1 MANTNRNHKG
11 MSYTRFGYIFVAP
24 FVIAYCIFSLYPLL
38 TTFWYSTAN
47 MQATTSG
54 FWGFSNK
61 EVYYDRYLDLNE
73 VYDDLSKVDIDSAGY
88 NKIKNFFSTQ
98 DYADRYK
105 PLDEDGIN
113 AIISIG
119 TSAGFSST
127 TVSELQ
133 AALDQNDVGQIS
145 QASYEELKNWRKGF
159 SDVTITLT
167 DKLSSYSNAL
177 DSIVN
182 AETAEEGEEET
193 TVTPEVI
200 IASDNYVKF
209 VESLE
214 TLDLSAD
221 QQILVDY
228 LLSKTSYTSLKDYF
242 DAITDGEASMADPAF
257 YYLISNLNSPSV
269 TNEAGEKIEAISV
282 SFIGDVETY
291 LKSEVWK
298 DTINNSNSYSELADY
313 ISGDKALTENMD
325 QLYADIKDF
334 NDAGIISAEVLTIK
348 DGEVVVSDDQ
358 SGDNFLAVYDKNYV
372 SADTAYQSN
381 PDEIAAAMQI
391 SNLGS
396 YYELGARTK
405 LVAMGVEI
413 DKYISYG
420 SKFDISKYKDYKAS
434 VGMADVLTM
443 AKYNEIDELRKAER
457 VEKAKA
463 KIEEAEAK
471 LPEVQAAYDA
481 AIAADTA
488 AGIENPASV
497 VNTDSYKAYAALRAV
512 ELTIQKNESIV
523 SDPKGVLE
531 EVNAKKMFISVGLD
545 NYKEIFSNKTRFSY
559 VAGAF
564 VTTAVMWIIGF
575 IPQILLALL
584 LSAWFTDVKLSLK
597 GLNAMKALMYLP
609 NVITAATIAIFF
621 RRLFAYSSGG
631 ALSASQLVL
640 RAFGDKDGYNFFASP
655 WATRFIVCFINF
667 WMWYGN
673 TMIVLIAG
681 ITSINESIYESAQ
694 LDGASSFQTY
704 TKITLP
710 LLRPIILY
718 TLVTS
723 LIGGLQMFDIP
734 QNLNMNPALVNFNG
748 VMIPSIRTVL
758 MYVNNAAFGKQDVKL
773 VGIASAVSVLLFI
786 VTSLLSIFIFYIMRD
801 KDAAKAKK
809 LMKRGG
815 TK

>member
-1 MANTNRNHKG
+1 MANTNRTHKG
-11 MSYTRFGYIFVAP
+11 MSYSRFGYIFVAP

-47 MQATTSG
+47 MQATTSA

-73 VYDDLSKVDIDSAGY
+73 IYDDLSKVDIDSSGY
-88 NKIKNFFSTQ
+88 NKIKNFFAAQ
-98 DYADRYK
+98 DYADRYH
-105 PLDEDGIN
+105 PLDEDGMT
-113 AIISIG
+113 AITSIG

-127 TVSELQ
+127 TISEVQ
-133 AALDQNDVGQIS
+133 AAVDNQDVGQIS
-145 QASYEELKNWRKGF
+145 TESYDELKGWRSGF
-159 SDVTITLT
+159 SDISLTLT
-167 DKLSSYSNAL
+167 DRLSTYSGQL
-177 DSIVN
+177 DAIVN
-182 AETAEEGEEET
+182 AETAEEGEETES
-193 TVTPEVI
+193 VTPETI
-200 IASDNYVKF
+200 MANASYTDF
-209 VESLE
+209 VASLADLQ
-214 TLDLSAD
+214 LDAN

-228 LLSKTSYTSLKDYF
+228 LLTKTSYTSLQEYF

-257 YYLISNLNSPSV
+257 YYVISNLNSPSV
-269 TNEAGEKIEAISV
+269 TTEDGEAVTAIAV
-282 SFIGDVETY
+282 PFISDVETY
-291 LKSEVWK
+291 LKAEIWK
-298 DTINNSNSYSELADY
+298 DTISNSSSYTELPAY
-313 ISGDKALTENMD
+313 IDGSKALTDNMD
-325 QLYADIKDF
+325 QLYADIKDL
-334 NDAGIISAEVLTIK
+334 NDAGIINAEVLVIK
-348 DGEVVVSDDQ
+348 GGEVVVSDDT
-358 SGDNFLAVYDKNYV
+358 SGANFLAVYDKYYV
-372 SADTAYQSN
+372 SADTPYQSN

-396 YYELGARTK
+396 YYELAARTK
-405 LVAMGVEI
+405 LVSMGVAL
-413 DKYISYG
+413 DKYITYEG
-420 SKFDISKYKDYKAS
+420 DFDVDKYNEFKAE

-443 AKYNEIDELRKAER
+443 DKYKEIDEQRMAER
-457 VEKAKA
+457 VEKAEEKVA
-463 KIEEAEAK
+463 EAEAK

-481 AIAADTA
+481 AVAADEA
-488 AGIENPASV
+488 AGIENPQSV
-497 VNTDSYKAYAALRAV
+497 VGTDSYKAYGDLRSV
-512 ELTIQKNESIV
+512 ELQIQKNESII

-531 EVNAKKMFISVGLD
+531 EVNAKKMYISVGLD
-545 NYKEIFSNKTRFSY
+545 NYKEIFTNKTRFSY
-559 VAGAF
+559 VTGAF
-564 VTTAVMWIIGF
+564 VTTAVVWIIGF
-575 IPQILLALL
+575 VPQILLALL
-584 LSAWFTDVKLSLK
+584 LSAWFTDTKLSLK
-597 GLNAMKALMYLP
+597 GLSAMKALMYLP

-621 RRLFAYSSGG
+621 RRLFSYSSGG

-640 RAFGDKDGYNFFASP
+640 RAFGDEDGYNFFASP
-655 WATRFIVCFINF
+655 WATRLIVCFINF

-734 QNLNMNPALVNFNG
+734 QNLNMNPALVDFNG

-758 MYVNNAAFGKQDVKL
+758 MYVNAAAFGKQDVKL

-786 VTSLLSIFIFYIMRD
+786 VTTILSIIIFYIMRD

-809 LMKRGG
+809 LMKKGG

>member
-1 MANTNRNHKG
+1 
-11 MSYTRFGYIFVAP
+11 
-24 FVIAYCIFSLYPLL
+24 
-38 TTFWYSTAN
+38 
-47 MQATTSG
+47 
-54 FWGFSNK
+54 
-61 EVYYDRYLDLNE
+61 
-73 VYDDLSKVDIDSAGY
+73 
-88 NKIKNFFSTQ
+88 
-98 DYADRYK
+98 
-105 PLDEDGIN
+105 
-113 AIISIG
+113 
-119 TSAGFSST
+119 
-127 TVSELQ
+127 
-133 AALDQNDVGQIS
+133 
-145 QASYEELKNWRKGF
+145 
-159 SDVTITLT
+159 
-167 DKLSSYSNAL
+167 
-177 DSIVN
+177 
-182 AETAEEGEEET
+182 
-193 TVTPEVI
+193 
-200 IASDNYVKF
+200 
-209 VESLE
+209 
-214 TLDLSAD
+214 
-221 QQILVDY
+221 
-228 LLSKTSYTSLKDYF
+228 
-242 DAITDGEASMADPAF
+242 MADPAF

-291 LKSEVWK
+291 LKAEVWK

-313 ISGDKALTENMD
+313 ISGDKALTDDMD

-348 DGEVVVSDDQ
+348 DGAVVVSDDQ

-372 SADTAYQSN
+372 SAETAYQSN

-405 LVAMGVEI
+405 LVAMGVEV

-420 SKFDISKYKDYKAS
+420 NKFDISKYKDYKAA

-443 AKYNEIDELRKAER
+443 AKYNEIDDLRKAER

-545 NYKEIFSNKTRFSY
+545 NYKEIFSNKTRFCY

-786 VTSLLSIFIFYIMRD
+786 VTSLLSILIFYIMRD